1 MGKMGRN
8 EKGVA
13 LIVALMLLL
22 VLTIIGI
29 SAITTTSFESI
40 ISGNDSFRIK
50 SFYAAEA
57 GLEQGLNDLP
67 PMQQFA
73 VSDKQITLPR
83 KKLDGTEDSYYST
96 KIELVGLAKRKG
108 YASEWEFKRYKI
120 DSTGDSSG
128 SASQEVEAQLSYG
141 PFKSSTEYNN

>member
-1 MGKMGRN
+1 MGKMGRD

-13 LIVALMLLL
+13 LIVALLLLL

-29 SAITTTSFESI
+29 SAITTTSLETI

-57 GLEQGLNDLP
+57 GLEQGFKDLP
-67 PMQQFA
+67 PLEKFA
-73 VSDKQITLPR
+73 ASDKKITLPR
-83 KKLDGTEDSYYST
+83 KKLDGTGDSYYST

-108 YASEWEFKRYKI
+108 YGSEWEFKRYKI
-120 DSTGDSSG
+120 NSMADSSL
-128 SASQEVEAQLSYG
+128 SAKQEIEAQLSYG
-141 PFKSSTEYNN
+141 PFKASTEYNN